1 VKGQFDDD
9 VWLGMKGKEAGEWPV
24 SYHGTANHNAQTIA
38 EEGYKLSKG
47 KRFRY
52 GIGIYSTPEV
62 AVAKMYAAEFKHEG
76 QSYKCILQN
85 RVNPKY
91 LKVISMEETGVG
103 TYWVSNDDT
112 NSVDETQ
119 LIRPYGICLFKQ

>member
-1 VKGQFDDD
+1 MKGQFDDD

-62 AVAKMYAAEFKHEG
+62 AVAKMYAA
-76 QSYKCILQN
+76 
-85 RVNPKY
+85 
-91 LKVISMEETGVG
+91 
-103 TYWVSNDDT
+103 
-112 NSVDETQ
+112 
-119 LIRPYGICLFKQ
+119 